1 MILPARRST
10 SFAAGAILAFGATT
24 SSAGQV
30 DGTYRLFVCPQ
41 ACTVADTAEPA
52 GRGWLILGLTPI
64 APARLGALTAQQ
76 QMARYGG
83 TPNGCLT
90 LPERWP
96 GLGLLALRTEAQL
109 VHWQRVATDSIVFQ
123 AVRGVDYTVR
133 VELSI
138 HGESLIGRALSL
150 PSVGPASVQGLL
162 GLRTDGP
169 IPPDCRT

>member
-1 MILPARRST
+1 M
-10 SFAAGAILAFGATT
+10 LACGATT

-30 DGTYRLFVCPQ
+30 PGTYRLFVCPQ

-52 GRGWLILGLTPI
+52 GRGWLILGLTPV
-64 APARLGALTAQQ
+64 APSRLSSLTAQQ

-83 TPNGCLT
+83 TPNGCFA
-90 LPERWP
+90 LPDRSP
-96 GLGLLALRTEAQL
+96 GLGLLSLATATHL

-123 AVRGVDYTVR
+123 AVRGVDYSVR

-150 PSVGPASVQGLL
+150 PSVGPGSVQGVL
-162 GLRTDGP
+162 GLRTDSP
-169 IPPDCRT
+169 TPLDCRT